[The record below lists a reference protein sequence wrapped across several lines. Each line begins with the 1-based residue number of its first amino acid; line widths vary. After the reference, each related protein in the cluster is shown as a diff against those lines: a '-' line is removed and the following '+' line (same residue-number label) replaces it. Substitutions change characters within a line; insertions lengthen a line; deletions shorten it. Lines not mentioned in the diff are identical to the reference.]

1 MYAWP
6 GSGVSPSHSSTP
18 TMEVTGSESVLIDD
32 VAYINSKCVCVWG
45 YELILGYQVL
55 EEPLCMHPFS

>member
-6 GSGVSPSHSSTP
+6 GGDSGPVHSGTG

-32 VAYINSKCVCVWG
+32 VAYINSKE
-45 YELILGYQVL
+45 YN
-55 EEPLCMHPFS
+55 